1 MRSFRPAPRPDSEEW
16 AMCCHGKVGSH
27 GARHA
32 VAVAIGTMLVVIV
45 RHPRLA
51 GWRLEA
57 GAAGYLALKDDE
69 RQGSFSNCAM
79 AGGSVRNTLSPSF
92 ARTTDGAVW
101 KARTIEY
108 SLNTDVGRHGASIL
122 GCGS

>member
-32 VAVAIGTMLVVIV
+32 VAVAIGTMLVVI
-45 RHPRLA
+45 
-51 GWRLEA
+51 
-57 GAAGYLALKDDE
+57 
-69 RQGSFSNCAM
+69 
-79 AGGSVRNTLSPSF
+79 
-92 ARTTDGAVW
+92 DGV
-101 KARTIEY
+101 T
-108 SLNTDVGRHGASIL
+108 SIL